1 MEWGGGRRE
10 EIERERSSRLLRSA
24 FLLSRPDT
32 GSPALALSQP
42 HVNIQC
48 NRNPKGLKLPSV
60 WEVSGICIRT
70 IERFNL
76 NKQWENLAEGSR
88 DNWHQFGAWI
98 SLRFALNLITSNHPS
113 VVSRNCEPQLTLQ
126 SQGKTSTL
134 GKYGESLNVKVL
146 IYHQWLSLKPTTLEN
161 KILKWSR
168 NTLFVSN

>member
-10 EIERERSSRLLRSA
+10 EIERERERERSSRLLRSA
-24 FLLSRPDT
+24 FLLSRLCP
-32 GSPALALSQP
+32 GWARHREPRPALALSQP

-48 NRNPKGLKLPSV
+48 NRNPKGLKSPSV

-70 IERFNL
+70 IERFNF

-98 SLRFALNLITSNHPS
+98 SLRFALNLITSNHPI
-113 VVSRNCEPQLTLQ
+113 VVSRNFEPQLTL

-146 IYHQWLSLKPTTLEN
+146 IYHQWLSLKPTPFR
-161 KILKWSR
+161 K
-168 NTLFVSN
+168 

>member
-10 EIERERSSRLLRSA
+10 EIEREREVPDCCVQHFYYPDSA
-24 FLLSRPDT
+24 LAGPDT

-48 NRNPKGLKLPSV
+48 NRNPKGLKSPSV

-98 SLRFALNLITSNHPS
+98 SLRFALNLITSNHPI
-113 VVSRNCEPQLTLQ
+113 VVSRNFEPQLTL

-146 IYHQWLSLKPTTLEN
+146 IYHQWLSLKPTPFR
-161 KILKWSR
+161 K
-168 NTLFVSN
+168 